1 MKTFKVTKTKTQTF
15 KPTNIKSLTE
25 FNGAIAAGVNGKVL
39 TKLPVES
46 IAAKPQVRTVIENLY
61 ELPES
66 MKRGQLTPIT
76 VIKGE
81 NNKYV
86 VLQGERRWLAAK
98 KAGLETV
105 EAIVVDAPV
114 SDSERIFGQLTENI
128 QRDNMKLQD
137 LIQSIS
143 QLIRNGFNQ
152 TEIAARLGKDRTYIS
167 RIAALASSKEEVLK
181 LIADCAV
188 NDAQTAQIL
197 NNICDTRTN
206 MVKELKACKNKDS

>member
-1 MKTFKVTKTKTQTF
+1 MKTFKVTKAKTQTF

-46 IAAKPQVRTVIENLY
+46 IEVRPQVRTVIENID
-61 ELPES
+61 ELAES
-66 MKRGQLTPIT
+66 MKSGQLMPIT

-128 QRDNMKLQD
+128 QR
-137 LIQSIS
+137 
-143 QLIRNGFNQ
+143 
-152 TEIAARLGKDRTYIS
+152 
-167 RIAALASSKEEVLK
+167 
-181 LIADCAV
+181 
-188 NDAQTAQIL
+188 
-197 NNICDTRTN
+197 
-206 MVKELKACKNKDS
+206 

>member
-1 MKTFKVTKTKTQTF
+1 MKTFKVTKAKTQTF

-25 FNGAIAAGVNGKVL
+25 FNGKVL

-46 IAAKPQVRTVIENLY
+46 IEVRPQVRTVIENID
-61 ELPES
+61 ELAES
-66 MKRGQLTPIT
+66 MKSGQLMPIT

-137 LIQSIS
+137 LP
-143 QLIRNGFNQ
+143 
-152 TEIAARLGKDRTYIS
+152 
-167 RIAALASSKEEVLK
+167 
-181 LIADCAV
+181 ADSE
-188 NDAQTAQIL
+188 
-197 NNICDTRTN
+197 RF
-206 MVKELKACKNKDS
+206 